1 MEWRRDETL
10 QWDINPSQALARVD
24 RLLDGSAVMGRFI
37 RQQAFGDLP
46 QHAGSSNSG
55 SLANLLASRIGRPES
70 AMSSKPF
77 MQLYVGDLLADTQAL
92 NMAELGAYLSL
103 LLNQWA
109 RGGALPADRLHSMC
123 RMSKR
128 EFAKISPQ
136 IEQYFSQDE
145 DGNWYNK
152 TSRKRACRIPCK
164 SCGKI

>member
-1 MEWRRDETL
+1 
-10 QWDINPSQALARVD
+10 
-24 RLLDGSAVMGRFI
+24 
-37 RQQAFGDLP
+37 
-46 QHAGSSNSG
+46 
-55 SLANLLASRIGRPES
+55 
-70 AMSSKPF
+70 

-109 RGGALPADRLHSMC
+109 RGGPLPADRLHSMC

-152 TSRKRACRIPCK
+152 RVEKELVEFHVKAAERSSKARRAAEVRWGQGGE
-164 SCGKI
+164 S